1 MPPGGMQRPPG
12 DPALRHQASADAQA
26 GPAALFRSYVAIP
39 ILPPLRSAA
48 GYVRR
53 PLGAAA
59 RVWRRSIQLRV
70 VATTLL
76 LSLGVV
82 LLLGCLALILKAAG
96 VPHME
101 PGTGFVWVAHG
112 YLYLVYVVVT
122 AMLGVKLR
130 WPLPR
135 YVLVMLAGTI
145 PTMSFV
151 AEHFVTRAC
160 RAAAA
165 A

>member
-1 MPPGGMQRPPG
+1 MTAFASLAQPP
-12 DPALRHQASADAQA
+12 
-26 GPAALFRSYVAIP
+26 VAP
-39 ILPPLRSAA
+39 ERL
-48 GYVRR
+48 
-53 PLGAAA
+53 AAA
-59 RVWRRSIQLRV
+59 SGHLKRYRIM
-70 VATTLL
+70 AFTT
-76 LSLGVV
+76 GVV

-101 PGTGFVWVAHG
+101 PETGFVWVAHG

-160 RAAAA
+160 RRAADSSAPAA
-165 A
+165 TSPR